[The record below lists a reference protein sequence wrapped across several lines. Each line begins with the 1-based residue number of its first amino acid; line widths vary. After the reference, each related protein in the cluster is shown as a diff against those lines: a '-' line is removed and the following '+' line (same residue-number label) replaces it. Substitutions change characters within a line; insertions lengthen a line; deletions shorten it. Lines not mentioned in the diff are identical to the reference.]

1 MKKKTGNKINGGKK
15 DSQKGKTHGK
25 QWTCPFAFFWHVLCF
40 LFPGKK
46 QKTRRIEKTHFFS
59 ILFFAF
65 CLSFFFTICFPF
77 ILLVFFLDFADL
89 LFGFPFF
96 IYGIFFSVFSSL
108 LILKISNGL
117 VNISVVIFQTPFLQV
132 LWCSMFIWGSV
143 NGLSRV
149 NPLIIGFMNSYY
161 ISGMNHQV
169 SKQVISI
176 ELPDWTAYYFTYAVH
191 WHHWRIERFDPQEQ
205 HGI

>member
-1 MKKKTGNKINGGKK
+1 LENKGNIKKQHLKSEKKKGNKINGGKK

-96 IYGIFFSVFSSL
+96 YIRYIFL
-108 LILKISNGL
+108 
-117 VNISVVIFQTPFLQV
+117 
-132 LWCSMFIWGSV
+132 
-143 NGLSRV
+143 
-149 NPLIIGFMNSYY
+149 GFFKFVDS
-161 ISGMNHQV
+161 
-169 SKQVISI
+169 
-176 ELPDWTAYYFTYAVH
+176 
-191 WHHWRIERFDPQEQ
+191 
-205 HGI
+205 

>member
-1 MKKKTGNKINGGKK
+1 LSFLFFHNLF
-15 DSQKGKTHGK
+15 
-25 QWTCPFAFFWHVLCF
+25 PFYFACVFFW
-40 LFPGKK
+40 
-46 QKTRRIEKTHFFS
+46 
-59 ILFFAF
+59 
-65 CLSFFFTICFPF
+65 
-77 ILLVFFLDFADL
+77 ILLIYFLVFH
-89 LFGFPFF
+89 FF

>member
-1 MKKKTGNKINGGKK
+1 MGEKRTVK
-15 DSQKGKTHGK
+15 KGKHMGNNGLVHLHFFGMFCAFYSQAK
-25 QWTCPFAFFWHVLCF
+25 SKKHAESKKHIFFPFCFLLFVFPFFSQFVSLLFCLCFFW
-40 LFPGKK
+40 
-46 QKTRRIEKTHFFS
+46 
-59 ILFFAF
+59 
-65 CLSFFFTICFPF
+65 
-77 ILLVFFLDFADL
+77 ILLIYFLVFH
-89 LFGFPFF
+89 FF